1 MQKAGP
7 PRKIGRHPPGQTGT
21 EVNGTM
27 RDITIAFHIGAPNT
41 DNGQLTWSLRKDAA
55 RLLEQ
60 GVMIR
65 RPGTYMKAVTDMLRK
80 QDQEFV
86 TDQERDALLAH
97 LVKDNDVDRLIL
109 TSSSFLGVPAWMLSG
124 GRLFRNAGRNA
135 AALRGLFPDNPCAFF
150 LGLRNPATLIGPVFR
165 SQSSRTWQEFAG
177 KADFLNLRW
186 SEVVADIRMRN
197 PECPITVWCNE
208 ETPVIWP
215 NILGHVTGLGDRFRF
230 FGELDITRGII
241 SEAGYERLEAYLA
254 SRPGL
259 SEAQRERVRE
269 LFLTYYYS
277 EDAVEE
283 EIDLPGWSQT
293 LVDHMSETY
302 QADTELIRRMPG
314 VTFLS

>member
-1 MQKAGP
+1 M
-7 PRKIGRHPPGQTGT
+7 
-21 EVNGTM
+21 
-27 RDITIAFHIGAPNT
+27 
-41 DNGQLTWSLRKDAA
+41 
-55 RLLEQ
+55 
-60 GVMIR
+60 
-65 RPGTYMKAVTDMLRK
+65 
-80 QDQEFV
+80 
-86 TDQERDALLAH
+86 
-97 LVKDNDVDRLIL
+97 
-109 TSSSFLGVPAWMLSG
+109 
-124 GRLFRNAGRNA
+124 
-135 AALRGLFPDNPCAFF
+135 
-150 LGLRNPATLIGPVFR
+150 
-165 SQSSRTWQEFAG
+165 
-177 KADFLNLRW
+177 NLRW

-215 NILGHVTGLGDRFRF
+215 NILGHVTGLGDSFRF
-230 FGELDITRGII
+230 SGELDITRGII